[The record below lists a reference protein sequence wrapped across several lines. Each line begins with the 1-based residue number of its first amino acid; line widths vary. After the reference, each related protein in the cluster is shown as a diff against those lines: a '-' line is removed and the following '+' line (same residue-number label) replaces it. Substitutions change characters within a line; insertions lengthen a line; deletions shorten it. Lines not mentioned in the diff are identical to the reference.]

1 MLPEAFITHFITG
14 RVRIKIPSKKGD
26 ESFFLSMK
34 DRFSSFPGVQK
45 IEINPLTGSLLILH
59 SFDPKL
65 LDITQ
70 IKAYTELNSLF
81 RLEGAASAG
90 KEESLNIRKKFGE
103 TFQGF
108 NENMKELTSG
118 EIDLP
123 TLAFMLLLGVGIYQI
138 GVGNFTA
145 PAWYVAFWYA
155 MNIFMQG
162 EAKKVSQ
169 QTEKGKNL

>member
-1 MLPEAFITHFITG
+1 MLPEAFITHFISG

-26 ESFFLSMK
+26 ETFFLSMK
-34 DRFSSFPGVQK
+34 ERFSNFPGVQK
-45 IEINPLTGSLLILH
+45 IETNPLTGSLLILH
-59 SFDPKL
+59 SFDPEL
-65 LDITQ
+65 LDFKQ

-81 RLEGAASAG
+81 RLEGAAPGEKGA
-90 KEESLNIRKKFGE
+90 SLNIRKQFEE
-103 TFQGF
+103 TCQGF
-108 NENMKELTSG
+108 NEKMKGLTSG

-123 TLAFMLLLGVGIYQI
+123 TLAFLLLLGVGVYQI

-162 EAKKVSQ
+162 EAKKVS
-169 QTEKGKNL
+169 